1 MVQMIH
7 DKSEKNLEYIRR
19 KDRGSMKHN
28 DIDSNKTNE
37 LIKKN
42 WESRKERGERIDR
55 HMKEF

>member
-1 MVQMIH
+1 MIH

>member
-7 DKSEKNLEYIRR
+7 DKSEKNLKCIRR

-37 LIKKN
+37 LIKKIGSL
-42 WESRKERGERIDR
+42 ERKEG
-55 HMKEF
+55 KELIVT